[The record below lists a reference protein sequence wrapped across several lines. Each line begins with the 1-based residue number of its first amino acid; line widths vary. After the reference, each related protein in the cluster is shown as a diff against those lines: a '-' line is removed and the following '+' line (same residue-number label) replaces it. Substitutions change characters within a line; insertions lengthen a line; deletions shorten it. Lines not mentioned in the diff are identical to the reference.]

1 MPRFAANLS
10 MMFQEHAFLDR
21 FAAAAAAGFA
31 GVEFLFPYEHPAEA
45 IAGRLREHGLTQALF
60 NPPGDWAGGERGLAT
75 LPGRE
80 EEFRRGV
87 GQAIGYARALGC
99 GTLHAMA
106 GLLPDESQRA
116 GRERLY
122 ADNLR
127 FAAGEC
133 AAAGLIL
140 LIEPINTRDIPG
152 YFLNYQDQ
160 ARRIIEAVVLPTK
173 LQPTPPLP
181 DHGGRPRPPRGSS
194 PPPAMPSRSRRA
206 RTARARRRRGQLP
219 LPVRPAGRAQLR
231 EGWVGCEYRP
241 RAAPRTGWAGSD
253 PTDAGRRTAGGH
265 GMARQPSAEVR
276 TAALGGR
283 RRARRADDGGG
294 RRLRRTLDAPQRPH
308 ALHRFDGAARR
319 DWGYTPRV
327 RPGLPL
333 RAMREA
339 QRKAAW
345 TLVDAA
351 LSAEGAAKARA
362 SWRWRQSCR
371 SARPTG
377 PTATP
382 RTTRSP
388 CSASQAEALV
398 AVRGPPRVADL
409 TVVAGDRGRGHAAL
423 LRRQPALGPSRAGRP
438 RRPRP
443 GAGAGIGAGVRGPGR
458 ARPAAPP
465 RRDRGRCAAGLH
477 HPPRPRGQPARA
489 RGHAAR
495 RHAGGG
501 RERATALLDVFFDH
515 LHPEL
520 AEPIKRRVREAG
532 LGAIRFAWA
541 GADTPDRL
549 HYYRLHGLTLLIE
562 YDKTDLDHAHSVWH
576 DPTNLFGEDHLRAH
590 HEAAHAHR

>member
-1 MPRFAANLS
+1 
-10 MMFQEHAFLDR
+10 
-21 FAAAAAAGFA
+21 
-31 GVEFLFPYEHPAEA
+31 
-45 IAGRLREHGLTQALF
+45 
-60 NPPGDWAGGERGLAT
+60 
-75 LPGRE
+75 
-80 EEFRRGV
+80 
-87 GQAIGYARALGC
+87 
-99 GTLHAMA
+99 MA

-160 ARRIIEAVVLPTK
+160 ARRIIEAVVLPTCS
-173 LQPTPPLP
+173 LDLTTARSWRATSPAVREFLPLA
-181 DHGGRPRPPRGSS
+181 GT
-194 PPPAMPSRSRRA
+194 SRSPACPDGTSPTSARSTTATCSTCWTSSATRRLG
-206 RTARARRRRGQLP
+206 RLR
-219 LPVRPAGRAQLR
+219 VPAQGPHRGRAGLVPTLPTRVGGQR
-231 EGWVGCEYRP
+231 EV
-241 RAAPRTGWAGSD
+241 
-253 PTDAGRRTAGGH
+253 H

-276 TAALGGR
+276 TAVPWAAAAALGER
-283 RRARRADDGGG
+283 MTAAAAAFAE
-294 RRLRRTLDAPQRPH
+294 TLDAPQRPH

-388 CSASQAEALV
+388 CSASQAEAL
-398 AVRGPPRVADL
+398 
-409 TVVAGDRGRGHAAL
+409 GRG
-423 LRRQPALGPSRAGRP
+423 GSRATTCR
-438 RRPRP
+438 
-443 GAGAGIGAGVRGPGR
+443 
-458 ARPAAPP
+458 
-465 RRDRGRCAAGLH
+465 
-477 HPPRPRGQPARA
+477 
-489 RGHAAR
+489 
-495 RHAGGG
+495 
-501 RERATALLDVFFDH
+501 
-515 LHPEL
+515 
-520 AEPIKRRVREAG
+520 
-532 LGAIRFAWA
+532 
-541 GADTPDRL
+541 
-549 HYYRLHGLTLLIE
+549 
-562 YDKTDLDHAHSVWH
+562 
-576 DPTNLFGEDHLRAH
+576 
-590 HEAAHAHR
+590 